1 MSTVIDTDIQHA
13 VEDAA
18 VTVGI
23 DAHGNSLYH
32 DVQTA
37 AHDRLKEIF
46 ARL

>member
-18 VTVGI
+18 APVDI
-23 DAHGNSLYH
+23 DAHANSLYP
-32 DVQTA
+32 TA
-37 AHDRLKEIF
+37 QDRLKEIF